1 MISSGSI
8 AGAACTNLGIG
19 PRIDPST
26 QRYET
31 HFGTHF
37 ATGYASRRV
46 GAILRR
52 SSRPG
57 RQRLL
62 SQAQRASADAQAIAG
77 DEAAVAEAT
86 IEPDT
91 AELRR
96 QLEAADEKARQN
108 YENWA
113 RAVAEGENIRR
124 RAQDDVAR
132 AHKFAIEGFAEYLLP
147 VMDSL
152 QAALADASGD
162 VAKLREGV
170 ELTLKQL
177 NAAFEKGRV
186 TELNP
191 VGEKFDP
198 HRHQAISMVPADQ
211 EANTVVNVLQ
221 RGYTLADRVLRPAL
235 VTVAAPK

>member
-1 MISSGSI
+1 MNHSSH
-8 AGAACTNLGIG
+8 T
-19 PRIDPST
+19 PSNSDMPADT
-26 QRYET
+26 QAT
-31 HFGTHF
+31 QPNPS
-37 ATGYASRRV
+37 ATGQAAHAYS
-46 GAILRR
+46 
-52 SSRPG
+52 
-57 RQRLL
+57 
-62 SQAQRASADAQAIAG
+62 SQAQRASADAQAVAG
-77 DEAAVAEAT
+77 DEAAVAEAAA
-86 IEPDT
+86 DVDV

-96 QLEAADEKARQN
+96 QLEAAEEKARQN

-113 RAVAEGENIRR
+113 RATAEGENIRR
-124 RAQDDVAR
+124 RGQEDVAK

-152 QAALADASGD
+152 QAALADTSGD
-162 VAKLREGV
+162 ATKLREGV

-177 NAAFEKGRV
+177 YAAFEKGRV

-211 EANTVVNVLQ
+211 EANTVVAVLQ

>member
-1 MISSGSI
+1 MKHTSEPTSQPDTQAAESAQPSAAT
-8 AGAACTNLGIG
+8 AGQAA
-19 PRIDPST
+19 SA
-26 QRYET
+26 Y
-31 HFGTHF
+31 
-37 ATGYASRRV
+37 S
-46 GAILRR
+46 
-52 SSRPG
+52 
-57 RQRLL
+57 
-62 SQAQRASADAQAIAG
+62 SQAQRASASAK
-77 DEAAVAEAT
+77 AAVAEAVV
-86 IEPDT
+86 EPDT

-113 RAVAEGENIRR
+113 RAVADGENIRR

-132 AHKFAIEGFAEYLLP
+132 AHKFAIESFAEYLLP

-152 QAALADASGD
+152 QAALADTSGD
-162 VAKLREGV
+162 AAKLREGV

-177 NAAFEKGRV
+177 YAAFEKGRV

-198 HRHQAISMVPADQ
+198 HRHQAISMVPAEQ
-211 EANTVVNVLQ
+211 EANTVVSVLQ

>member
-1 MISSGSI
+1 MKHTSETPSQPDTQ
-8 AGAACTNLGIG
+8 AQPT
-19 PRIDPST
+19 DP
-26 QRYET
+26 
-31 HFGTHF
+31 
-37 ATGYASRRV
+37 A
-46 GAILRR
+46 
-52 SSRPG
+52 
-57 RQRLL
+57 
-62 SQAQRASADAQAIAG
+62 SQAANAYSSQAERASAEAQAVAG
-77 DEAAVAEAT
+77 DQAAVAEAVA
-86 IEPDT
+86 DVDV

-96 QLEAADEKARQN
+96 QLEAAEEKARQN

-113 RAVAEGENIRR
+113 RATAEGENIRR
-124 RAQDDVAR
+124 RAQEDVAK

-152 QAALADASGD
+152 QAALADTSGD
-162 VAKLREGV
+162 AAKLREGV

-177 NAAFEKGRV
+177 YAAFEKGRV

-198 HRHQAISMVPADQ
+198 HRHQAISMVPAEQ
-211 EANTVVNVLQ
+211 EPNTVVTVLQ

>member
-1 MISSGSI
+1 MESMAGTCRASIPLSSAMKHTSETPSQPDTQ
-8 AGAACTNLGIG
+8 AGQPAQSSAAGQAANAY
-19 PRIDPST
+19 S
-26 QRYET
+26 
-31 HFGTHF
+31 
-37 ATGYASRRV
+37 
-46 GAILRR
+46 
-52 SSRPG
+52 
-57 RQRLL
+57 

-77 DEAAVAEAT
+77 DEAAVAEAVA
-86 IEPDT
+86 DVDV

-96 QLEAADEKARQN
+96 QLEAAEEKARQN

-113 RAVAEGENIRR
+113 RATAEGENIRR
-124 RAQDDVAR
+124 RAQDDVAK

-152 QAALADASGD
+152 QAALADTSGD
-162 VAKLREGV
+162 AAKLREGV

-177 NAAFEKGRV
+177 YAAFEKGRV

-211 EANTVVNVLQ
+211 EANTVVTVLQ

>member
-1 MISSGSI
+1 MKHTSETPSQPDTQ
-8 AGAACTNLGIG
+8 AQPT
-19 PRIDPST
+19 DP
-26 QRYET
+26 
-31 HFGTHF
+31 
-37 ATGYASRRV
+37 A
-46 GAILRR
+46 
-52 SSRPG
+52 
-57 RQRLL
+57 
-62 SQAQRASADAQAIAG
+62 SQAANAYSSQAERASADAQAVAG
-77 DEAAVAEAT
+77 DEAAVAEAVA
-86 IEPDT
+86 DVDV

-96 QLEAADEKARQN
+96 QLEAAEEKARQN

-113 RAVAEGENIRR
+113 RATAEGENIRR
-124 RAQDDVAR
+124 RAQEDVAK

-152 QAALADASGD
+152 QAALADTSGD
-162 VAKLREGV
+162 AAKLREGV

-177 NAAFEKGRV
+177 YAAFEKGRV

-198 HRHQAISMVPADQ
+198 HRHQAISMVPAEQ
-211 EANTVVNVLQ
+211 EPNTVVTVLQ